1 MPRSKRAIRPP
12 ARLAESA
19 QPPPR
24 KRPRTRPNV
33 APPTRTEAPTTTRT
47 SATNVNVGAAS
58 PGTTTM
64 AASGMASPGMPAAGA
79 GSNVST
85 NYSTIVSS
93 DSAGGESS
101 CSNVNVTYD
110 NSVFVRPNVID
121 QVDVHSNGVNVR
133 PSPTGDCVNLGS
145 LSGPDVNVRPNV
157 SLPLSSQ
164 ANGMCSGHSITGQ
177 QPVMVS
183 LGLRAQIGQP
193 NAVASFAKRG
203 GGALGFAVPALIK
216 QKIWDGEFV
225 DFSQLL
231 SDNSIQLL
239 VHSQQQQSELVFAVE
254 GGQMVIRPAAQPKKK
269 IDNLDKWL
277 SAFHV
282 FMAIFFE
289 KHPSRAAE
297 LLKYA
302 ETIRLASIQFSGF
315 GWRTYDEQFRLRRAA
330 DPSSS
335 WGEMDLE
342 LWVTVAA
349 AATVGYGP
357 RQVSN
362 LHGNIVTNNNIAHA
376 SVANGGPFSTGNRS
390 DGGVCFA
397 FNKAQGCRFALC
409 RFAHRC
415 SACSR
420 VGHNAL
426 SCRMLVGNSNAR
438 G

>member
-19 QPPPR
+19 QPPLR

-58 PGTTTM
+58 PVTTTM
-64 AASGMASPGMPAAGA
+64 AASGMASPGMPAA
-79 GSNVST
+79 

-145 LSGPDVNVRPNV
+145 LSGPDVNVRPKV

-183 LGLRAQIGQP
+183 LGLPAQIGQP

-203 GGALGFAVPALIK
+203 GG
-216 QKIWDGEFV
+216 
-225 DFSQLL
+225 
-231 SDNSIQLL
+231 
-239 VHSQQQQSELVFAVE
+239 VH
-254 GGQMVIRPAAQPKKK
+254 
-269 IDNLDKWL
+269 
-277 SAFHV
+277 
-282 FMAIFFE
+282 
-289 KHPSRAAE
+289 
-297 LLKYA
+297 
-302 ETIRLASIQFSGF
+302 
-315 GWRTYDEQFRLRRAA
+315 
-330 DPSSS
+330 
-335 WGEMDLE
+335 
-342 LWVTVAA
+342 
-349 AATVGYGP
+349 
-357 RQVSN
+357 
-362 LHGNIVTNNNIAHA
+362 
-376 SVANGGPFSTGNRS
+376 
-390 DGGVCFA
+390 
-397 FNKAQGCRFALC
+397 
-409 RFAHRC
+409 
-415 SACSR
+415 
-420 VGHNAL
+420 
-426 SCRMLVGNSNAR
+426 
-438 G
+438 